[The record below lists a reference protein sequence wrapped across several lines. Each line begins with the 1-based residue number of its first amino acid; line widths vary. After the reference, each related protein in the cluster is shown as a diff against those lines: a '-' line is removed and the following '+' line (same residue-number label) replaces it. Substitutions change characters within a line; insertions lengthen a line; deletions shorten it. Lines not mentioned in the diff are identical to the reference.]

1 MPSKYSH
8 SVVLAQQTSSGII
21 SLPDDQY
28 IDYLKSSPLITTR
41 QPPQRVFGPPKIPP
55 RVVSARING
64 SERIAVQSS
73 LRHQTSSDQLPG
85 STHRQEASND
95 RSYGTA
101 KREIVDYAEGDDDRF
116 DGANRFSQPSNVATP
131 ARSSE
136 PNLRKNRPSRRPP
149 GELYQQVAQN
159 SLLSPTQQNS
169 QRVLK
174 KATPQAVAQPEA
186 RRRSP
191 VELPKQVLAFSGV
204 LHARS
209 DVSETPGHAR
219 DESNSKSLA
228 PTQLSRT
235 STERTSQEDSPAT
248 TLSDVPGTTTPIAD
262 GQRPSLSRNDSAL
275 SQHTRIFPS
284 PPSKMPLQADFDGFS
299 DDLDIGDGESEHIS
313 EPAEPEEARKL
324 RLINM
329 RAYHAMETAIND
341 SPARETFDL
350 DKNRP
355 NVPNGNPVM
364 QSPSQ
369 KRQQDH
375 LDSLRSLSDSSDL
388 SIGRVSVS
396 QGKGTP
402 RPSTTASKPQS
413 PKPASRSAPALGPA
427 PAPGLAAS
435 PQQNRLEASSSTTRK
450 QTPNPSI
457 ASRARSP
464 TPHPP
469 TTNNVSLFPP
479 IPPVPPIPANTHLET
494 LKRQIERTTNLP
506 PIDPSASSLTI
517 SQFLSDLESRFR
529 EPGDPPAMSP
539 PDITRHPLLQIGGTV
554 NDGKQSSLTFDSSAT
569 ISSNKAATG
578 QQGQDEQGQQQRQRS
593 KSLFASLRFKG
604 KKR

>member
-8 SVVLAQQTSSGII
+8 SVVLAQQTSCGII

-41 QPPQRVFGPPKIPP
+41 QPPLRVLTPPKIPP
-55 RVVSARING
+55 RAVSARING
-64 SERIAVQSS
+64 SERVAVQSS
-73 LRHQTSSDQLPG
+73 LRHQTSSDQLSG
-85 STHRQEASND
+85 GTHRQEPSNG

-101 KREIVDYAEGDDDRF
+101 QRQIVDYGEEGSDDRF
-116 DGANRFSQPSNVATP
+116 DGANRFSRPSNVAPP

-136 PNLRKNRPSRRPP
+136 PNLRQNRPSRRPP

-191 VELPKQVLAFSGV
+191 VELPKQVLAYSGV
-204 LHARS
+204 LHARN
-209 DVSETPGHAR
+209 DVSETPGHIR

-248 TLSDVPGTTTPIAD
+248 TLSSVPGTTTPIAD
-262 GQRPSLSRNDSAL
+262 DQRPSLSRNDSAL
-275 SQHTRIFPS
+275 SQHTRILTS
-284 PPSKMPLQADFDGFS
+284 PPRKMPLQADFDGFS
-299 DDLDIGDGESEHIS
+299 DDVDFGDGESEHVS

-324 RLINM
+324 RLLNM
-329 RAYHAMETAIND
+329 RAYHAMEKAINN

-350 DKNRP
+350 DKNGA
-355 NVPNGNPVM
+355 NVPNGNPVI

-396 QGKGTP
+396 QGTSTP
-402 RPSTTASKPQS
+402 RPSTIASKPQS
-413 PKPASRSAPALGPA
+413 PKPAPKPSPALA
-427 PAPGLAAS
+427 PS
-435 PQQNRLEASSSTTRK
+435 PQQHRLEASSTTPRK
-450 QTPNPSI
+450 QTPTTSI
-457 ASRARSP
+457 VSRAKSP

-469 TTNNVSLFPP
+469 ATTNISLFPP

-506 PIDPSASSLTI
+506 PLDPSASSLTI

-539 PDITRHPLLQIGGTV
+539 PDIARHPLPQIGGTV